1 MNNTFD
7 KLTRFCLFRERC
19 ISEVNQK
26 MYELNVKDEEK
37 DELIKKL
44 ISEGYVNEDRYLQA
58 FIHSKIYLKKW
69 GKKKIESELIL
80 KKFDRKLIQQKLL
93 EVDDEVYISN
103 LSSTAEKKWATLYK
117 KTLTDKRNALF
128 RYMLSKGYEMDLV
141 RDWVSTNSTN

>member
-19 ISEVNQK
+19 ISEVTQK
-26 MYELNVKDEEK
+26 MYELKVREEDK
-37 DELIKKL
+37 EGLINKL

-69 GKKKIESELIL
+69 GKKKIESELML
-80 KKFDRKLIQQKLL
+80 KKFDRKLIQQKFQ
-93 EVDDEVYISN
+93 EVDDEVYIGN

-117 KTLTDKRNALF
+117 KSLPDRKNALI

-141 RDWVSTNSTN
+141 RDWMKTIPT